1 MPSISNFEFLKQ
13 HDELL
18 FKLAETAERCFVPD
32 PNTTLVKMRQLGEA
46 LAQDI
51 AARVGIES
59 NANIKQIDL
68 LRELDYTLKLDPTV
82 KDAFHII
89 RKYGNDANHQFNS
102 STHRDGLTVLQLAW
116 KLSCWFHKIFGGNKN
131 FGSMKNTVGN

>member
-1 MPSISNFEFLKQ
+1 MSATNFEFLRQ

-51 AARVGIES
+51 AARVGIETDS
-59 NANIKQIDL
+59 SIKQIDL
-68 LRELDYTLKLDPTV
+68 LRQLDYKIQLDPTV
-82 KDAFHII
+82 KEAFHII
-89 RKYGNDANHQFNS
+89 RKYGNEANHQFDS
-102 STHRDGLTVLQLAW
+102 STHRDALTALQLAW
-116 KLSCWFHKIFGGNKN
+116 KLACWFHRAFGGDSAKN
-131 FGSMKNTVGN
+131 FKPGKF